1 MTKSKYTK
9 YESINHLTESLKLVL
24 SEDFVEPRSNANP
37 QYYKNAPRE
46 MLNSF
51 IITIAY
57 RLTAVNNK
65 IHGTATQ
72 KSLKEQ
78 KKFIDNN
85 GVDSDVQLQRKDDIA
100 HDCKEYDHNQM
111 ILSEMHQALSKLYVE
126 LYNADHVMPA
136 PKPAQTNLRAYAQQ
150 LANTNAGR
158 IAAGEE
164 SLTRAEMDAA
174 IQEMANTLSNNTI

>member
-1 MTKSKYTK
+1 MTKFKYTK

-24 SEDFVEPRSNANP
+24 SEDLFEPRSNANP

-57 RLTAVNNK
+57 RLTSVNNK

-85 GVDSDVQLQRKDDIA
+85 GVDSDVQMQRKDDIN
-100 HDCKEYDHNQM
+100 HDCQEYDQNQM
-111 ILSEMHQALSKLYVE
+111 ILREMHEAFSKLYVE
-126 LYNADHVMPA
+126 LYNAEHVMPA
-136 PKPAQTNLRAYAQQ
+136 PKPAQTNPKK
-150 LANTNAGR
+150 
-158 IAAGEE
+158 
-164 SLTRAEMDAA
+164 TRKNGHSVTQPARK
-174 IQEMANTLSNNTI
+174 TKFSNKNLKYQINSNKKLEFS